1 MSLVSTPLNIGQ
13 QSIKQF
19 PKYSRSIVQL
29 HKWDSVTPPEG
40 IFIDLRCQG
49 KASSSAQGVGRLIVY
64 GIEGK
69 HNDVDSVVYDALCV
83 VDKGKMVMQTDLA
96 LNNHHMRGV
105 SV

>member
-29 HKWDSVTPPEG
+29 HKWEVTPPER
-40 IFIDLRCQG
+40 IFIALRCQG
-49 KASSSAQGVGRLIVY
+49 KASSPTQGVGRLIVY

-69 HNDVDSVVYDALCV
+69 QNDVDSAVYDALYV

-96 LNNHHMRGV
+96 LNNHHM
-105 SV
+105 